1 MNRSPTLGPR
11 GDTLSGLL
19 LMVCNAPSAYLRSRA
34 ASRISQYVKL
44 QSLDLSGELLVRLQE
59 DLNNRILRLIR
70 SPKVKDRLGA
80 IETIYQLVSD
90 HIQAEDDSASAYPSV
105 ISNFAEH
112 LLIVLQNPVE
122 ETLIPVT
129 RTLGYLSS
137 AGTSAVSR
145 TWVDKYMILSF
156 EWLRMDG
163 RDNQIRRLTGIMVLR
178 AICKNE
184 QTVFYQHIQTC
195 IRILSS
201 ALFDPSFEVRS
212 VRAHVSVYGV
222 A

>member
-137 AGTSAVSR
+137 GYV
-145 TWVDKYMILSF
+145 
-156 EWLRMDG
+156 
-163 RDNQIRRLTGIMVLR
+163 
-178 AICKNE
+178 C
-184 QTVFYQHIQTC
+184 C
-195 IRILSS
+195 I
-201 ALFDPSFEVRS
+201 
-212 VRAHVSVYGV
+212 
-222 A
+222 

>member
-90 HIQAEDDSASAYPSV
+90 HIQAEDVAYRSV
-105 ISNFAEH
+105 ISNNFAEH